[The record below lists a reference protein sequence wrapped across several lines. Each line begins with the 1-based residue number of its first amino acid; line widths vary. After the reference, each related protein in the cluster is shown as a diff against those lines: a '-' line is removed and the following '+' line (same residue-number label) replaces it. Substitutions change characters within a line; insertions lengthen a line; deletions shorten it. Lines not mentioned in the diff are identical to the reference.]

1 MNVTKPDDSWMTM
14 YIVPTV
20 TVLFLPFSFV
30 IVMGY
35 KKNKRRE
42 LIILYFYN
50 AYLETGG
57 KAMIC

>member
-1 MNVTKPDDSWMTM
+1 MHVTKPDNLWITM

-20 TVLFLPFSFV
+20 LFFPFSFV

-57 KAMIC
+57 KAMTR